1 MLGGFDDEMVVVAI
15 QTKNAGA
22 NEMLPERERD
32 VTGRPDALAAA
43 RSSEEDNGT
52 SGVAVEAVW
61 QYFYVVDT
69 CQNALAFPS
78 FFFFFS
84 FAPVAAKRTSSFKQ
98 KKKKKRPEKKKKNK
112 N

>member
-1 MLGGFDDEMVVVAI
+1 
-15 QTKNAGA
+15 
-22 NEMLPERERD
+22 

-43 RSSEEDNGT
+43 RSSDEDNGT

-78 FFFFFS
+78 FFFFS
-84 FAPVAAKRTSSFKQ
+84 FDRVDAKRTSSIKQ
-98 KKKKKRPEKKKKNK
+98 KKKKEENGRRRRRRKARS
-112 N
+112 